1 MFPESRLRRLRRPQ
15 IRKLV
20 RETLLDAS
28 DFVYPIFIKEGIDS
42 PEPIKAMPGQFQL
55 PLNNVVNEAENLISL
70 GIPGT
75 ILFGIPIEKDET
87 GSSAHNK
94 KGIIQKA
101 IRKIKEQAKND
112 LTIITDV
119 CLCQYTTHGHCG
131 IIKDNEVLND
141 PTLEIMQKIAISHA
155 EAGADVVAPSAMM
168 DGQVKAIRK
177 ALDQS
182 GFSDVAIMAY
192 SAKHASNFYGPFRE
206 AAQSAPSFGDRR
218 SYQMDF
224 SNSNEALR
232 EAELDIKEGADIVMV
247 KPALAYLDLIY
258 RIKNEFKLPTAAY
271 NVSGEYSMIK
281 AAAGNGWIN
290 EKAIIIEVLT
300 AIKRAGADI
309 ILTYFAKD
317 VAGWLKKNEKI

>member
-1 MFPESRLRRLRRPQ
+1 MFPESRLRRLRKPQ
-15 IRKLV
+15 MRKLV
-20 RETLLDAS
+20 RETLLDSS
-28 DFVYPIFIKEGIDS
+28 DFIYPIFIKEGIDS
-42 PEPIKAMPGQFQL
+42 PEPIKAMPGQFQI
-55 PLNNVVNEAENLISL
+55 PLNNTVNEAENLISL
-70 GIPGT
+70 GIPGA

-87 GSSAHNK
+87 GSSAYNN

-101 IRKIKEQAKND
+101 IRKIKEKAKND
-112 LTIITDV
+112 LVVITDI

-141 PTLEIMQKIAISHA
+141 PTLEIMQKIAVSHA
-155 EAGADVVAPSAMM
+155 EAGADIVAPSAMM

-177 ALDQS
+177 ALDKS

-206 AAQSAPSFGDRR
+206 AAESAPSFGDRR

-224 SNSNEALR
+224 SNANEALR
-232 EAELDIKEGADIVMV
+232 EVRLDIEEGADIVMV
-247 KPALAYLDLIY
+247 KPALAYLDLIH

-281 AAAGNGWIN
+281 AAAKNGWIN

-317 VAGWLKKNEKI
+317 VAGWLKRNEEI